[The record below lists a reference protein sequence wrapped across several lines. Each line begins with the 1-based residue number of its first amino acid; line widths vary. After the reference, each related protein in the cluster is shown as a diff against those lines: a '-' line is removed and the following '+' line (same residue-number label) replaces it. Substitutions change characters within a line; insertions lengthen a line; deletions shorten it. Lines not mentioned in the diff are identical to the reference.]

1 MSFKTLGLSPT
12 ILKTL
17 EKQNFTEATAIQQQA
32 IPELLARKDL
42 LGIAQTGSGKTLSYV
57 LPLLMKVEKSRAY
70 INRHPKALILVPTRE
85 LCKQVQE
92 VIQLFADS
100 LDRRIKSMAVYGGV
114 SINPQMINMQNVE
127 ILVATPGRLIDLAE
141 SKALQFSEVD
151 TFVMDEAD
159 KLLNLGF
166 EKEVNQI
173 LDWMPSQKQSLL
185 FSATLSIDVENVQ
198 KLFLK
203 NPVVIKIEAEAE
215 NLDLIK
221 QVAYKVSEERKGPL
235 LRYLIKTQKFEQVL
249 VFASSGVKA
258 EKIASKLVKNGIT
271 AKPIHGKL
279 SQGAR
284 TMALKRF
291 ISKDL
296 PVLVATDLL
305 SRGIDIESLPCVIN
319 YELPRSPKDFIH
331 RIGRT
336 GRAGKNGLAI
346 SIITEKDM
354 RHFKVILKK
363 MDAWVDLIQADEID
377 LHGF

>member
-32 IPELLARKDL
+32 IPELLARNDL

-57 LPLLMKVEKSRAY
+57 LPLLMKVKESRPY

-92 VIQLFADS
+92 VIQLFADN

-185 FSATLSIDVENVQ
+185 FSATLSSDVENVQ

-235 LRYLIKTQKFEQVL
+235 LRYIIKNQKFEQVL

-284 TMALKRF
+284 TTALKRF

-354 RHFKVILKK
+354 QHYKVILKK
-363 MDAWVDLIQADEID
+363 LDAWVDLIQADEID